1 MARPSTF
8 LSLCLTLSLLPVH
21 PVSAQTEQ
29 NSTTASPGS
38 AAEDA
43 SPFLR
48 PQLPVPSDRGQTRG
62 QKQSPQRPQ
71 PTTPLKSPAAQTESV
86 TGQPSTNPAP
96 SNVPAV
102 VPTPAPEV
110 RPVVV
115 APDPTETK
123 PDPAGTTPTPT
134 SPTDTTTQTP
144 PTPSPGSTLEQLYPE
159 QPAAVTPYAAS
170 TSDPAL
176 TPKQRKE
183 SESVQLMPVPSSEL
197 LPIGGGRLPPIRL
210 EASYN
215 EAISLK
221 KVLTITLDN
230 NLPIRISQA
239 AYDARRYTFLGS
251 LGRFAPDLTLT
262 YRGQQIDN
270 STRGSATSTSTIFTN
285 STTLRYPVYQGGRVL
300 YGALSNYYNSRAFK
314 YGYYASVN
322 DALLAAYR
330 GYYNLLLQQTLLQ
343 IRVRSVELSRTQLRL
358 NEQLRD
364 AGVGTNFAV
373 YQSRTQLALDKQEL
387 LQQQVAVRQ
396 AALEL
401 ARVMNTSMAINFI
414 PEEATV
420 RELRLVNPQIGIN
433 ELLAVTHQN
442 RPELKQF
449 NYLRMAANRNVQVAQ
464 ANLYPTFQFFTS
476 VTETDSSRSGGNNL
490 SGSTVIIPTGGG
502 GGGGIGVSGSGGR
515 SVSAG
520 FDLSW
525 TLSGMGV
532 PDIGNTLS
540 AQALARQALLQ
551 SNDQYLTV
559 IQGVRSSYLNMLTAK
574 EQIEVAAEALVSSAE
589 QLRLANLRVTYGQGI
604 NLELIQAQRDYVTA
618 LTNHAQA
625 IINYNISQA
634 QLLRDTGQI
643 SIATLTNEYPL
654 PIGLNQTPQSTQ

>member
-1 MARPSTF
+1 VPPAF
-8 LSLCLTLSLLPVH
+8 
-21 PVSAQTEQ
+21 AQQADAPLATPQ
-29 NSTTASPGS
+29 
-38 AAEDA
+38 DA
-43 SPFLR
+43 SPSLR
-48 PQLPVPSDRGQTRG
+48 PQLSLPNQAQSAPVQN
-62 QKQSPQRPQ
+62 
-71 PTTPLKSPAAQTESV
+71 
-86 TGQPSTNPAP
+86 GQPQNSLVPNTQPQAAP
-96 SNVPAV
+96 QVQ
-102 VPTPAPEV
+102 
-110 RPVVV
+110 PVVV
-115 APDPTETK
+115 TPDPTLAR
-123 PDPAGTTPTPT
+123 PGPGLNIDP
-134 SPTDTTTQTP
+134 SQTA
-144 PTPSPGSTLEQLYPE
+144 PTPSPGSTLDQLYPE
-159 QPAAVTPYAAS
+159 QPGQVTPYSSS
-170 TSDPAL
+170 TADPGL

-183 SESVQLMPVPSSEL
+183 AESVTLMPVPASEL

-210 EASYN
+210 EATYN
-215 EAISLK
+215 EAINLK
-221 KVLTITLDN
+221 KVLQITYDN

-239 AYDARRYTFLGS
+239 AFDARRYTFLGS
-251 LGRFAPDLTLT
+251 LGRFAPDFTLT
-262 YRGQQIDN
+262 YRGQQIEN
-270 STRGSATSTSTIFTN
+270 SGSSTSTIFTTS
-285 STTLRYPVYQGGRVL
+285 STVRYPVYQGGRVL
-300 YGALSNYYNSRAFK
+300 YGALANYYNSRAFK
-314 YGYYASVN
+314 YGYFASVN

-343 IRVRSVELSRTQLRL
+343 IRVRSVELSRTQLKL

-373 YQSRTQLALDKQEL
+373 YQSRTQLALDKQAL
-387 LQQQVAVRQ
+387 LQQQVSVRQ

-414 PEEATV
+414 PEEANV

-433 ELLAVTHQN
+433 ELLAVTYQN
-442 RPELKQF
+442 RPELKQYNF
-449 NYLRMAANRNVQVAQ
+449 LRMAANRNVQVAQ

-476 VTETDSSRSGGNNL
+476 VTKSESSRSGGSGNL
-490 SGSTVIIPTGGG
+490 GGSTVIIPTGGG

-532 PDIGNTLS
+532 PDLGNTLS

-559 IQGVRSSYLNMLTAK
+559 VQGVRSSYLNMLTAK

-643 SIATLTNEYPL
+643 SIPTLTNEYPL
-654 PIGLNQTPQSTQ
+654 PIGLNEPPKTQ

>member
-1 MARPSTF
+1 MRRPPKF
-8 LSLCLTLSLLPVH
+8 LSYLCISLSLMPAMPVLAQSSEGN
-21 PVSAQTEQ
+21 PVLRGPAG
-29 NSTTASPGS
+29 TTNH
-38 AAEDA
+38 E
-43 SPFLR
+43 
-48 PQLPVPSDRGQTRG
+48 
-62 QKQSPQRPQ
+62 
-71 PTTPLKSPAAQTESV
+71 TTPQSAPV
-86 TGQPSTNPAP
+86 TKPIPDPQAIRNAQPSTNPPDGTTSAGPFGKPDSGETASPSPSTGGPVKAP
-96 SNVPAV
+96 NFPQAQPIISVPD
-102 VPTPAPEV
+102 PIHPKP
-110 RPVVV
+110 V
-115 APDPTETK
+115 APLQPET
-123 PDPAGTTPTPT
+123 
-134 SPTDTTTQTP
+134 SQSP

-159 QPAAVTPYAAS
+159 QPGQVTPYSSS
-170 TSDPAL
+170 TADPSL
-176 TPKQRKE
+176 TDQQKQE
-183 SESVQLMPVPSSEL
+183 AESVTLMPVPASEL

-215 EAISLK
+215 EAINLK
-221 KVLTITLDN
+221 KVLQIALDN

-239 AYDARRYTFLGS
+239 AYDSRRYLLLGS
-251 LGRFAPDLTLT
+251 LGRFAPNLQLT
-262 YRGQQIDN
+262 YRGQQIEN
-270 STRGSATSTSTIFTN
+270 SGSSTSTIFTN
-285 STTLRYPVYQGGRVL
+285 STTLTYPVYQGGRVL

-322 DALLAAYR
+322 DALLAGYR

-343 IRVRSVELSRTQLRL
+343 IRVRSVELSRTQLKL

-373 YQSRTQLALDKQEL
+373 YQSRTQLALDKQAL
-387 LQQQVAVRQ
+387 LQQQVLVRQ

-414 PEEATV
+414 PEESNV
-420 RELRLVNPQIGIN
+420 RELRLVNPQVGIN
-433 ELLAVTHQN
+433 ELLAVTYQN
-442 RPELKQF
+442 RPELKQYNF
-449 NYLRMAANRNVQVAQ
+449 LRMAANRNVQVAQ

-476 VTETDSSRSGGNNL
+476 VTKSETSRSGSSSGL
-490 SGSTVIIPTGGG
+490 GGSTVIIPTGGS

-525 TLSGMGV
+525 SLTGMGI
-532 PDIGNTLS
+532 PDLGNTLS

-559 IQGVRSSYLNMLTAK
+559 VQGVRSSYLSMLTAK
-574 EQIEVAAEALVSSAE
+574 EQIDVAAEALVSSAE

-654 PIGLNQTPQSTQ
+654 PIGLKQPNNTQ

>member
-1 MARPSTF
+1 MAPA
-8 LSLCLTLSLLPVH
+8 L
-21 PVSAQTEQ
+21 AQISED
-29 NSTTASPGS
+29 SP
-38 AAEDA
+38 A
-43 SPFLR
+43 LR
-48 PQLPVPSDRGQTRG
+48 GPVPTPSHE
-62 QKQSPQRPQ
+62 
-71 PTTPLKSPAAQTESV
+71 TTPQAAPV
-86 TGQPSTNPAP
+86 TKPIPDPQAIRNAQPSTNRPEGTTTTGPFGKPNSGETASPSPSTNGPAGA
-96 SNVPAV
+96 PAF
-102 VPTPAPEV
+102 PQTK
-110 RPVVV
+110 PVVV
-115 APDPTETK
+115 APDPVQQK
-123 PDPAGTTPTPT
+123 PASVPGDT
-134 SPTDTTTQTP
+134 SQL

-159 QPAAVTPYAAS
+159 QPGQVTPYASS
-170 TSDPAL
+170 TQDPSL
-176 TPKQRKE
+176 TEKQKE
-183 SESVQLMPVPSSEL
+183 EAESVTLMPVPASEL

-215 EAISLK
+215 EAINLK
-221 KVLTITLDN
+221 KVLQVALDN

-239 AYDARRYTFLGS
+239 AYDSRRYLLLGS
-251 LGRFAPDLTLT
+251 LGRFAPNLQLT
-262 YRGQQIDN
+262 YRGQQIEN
-270 STRGSATSTSTIFTN
+270 SGSATSTIFTT
-285 STTLRYPVYQGGRVL
+285 STTLTYPVYQGGRVL
-300 YGALSNYYNSRAFK
+300 YGALSNYYNSRASK
-314 YGYYASVN
+314 YGYYATVN

-330 GYYNLLLQQTLLQ
+330 NYYNLVLQQTLLQ
-343 IRVRSVELSRTQLRL
+343 IRVRSVELSRTQLKL

-373 YQSRTQLALDKQEL
+373 YQSRTQLALDKQAL
-387 LQQQVAVRQ
+387 LQQQVSVRQ

-414 PEEATV
+414 PEESNV
-420 RELRLVNPQIGIN
+420 RELRLVNPQVGIN
-433 ELLAVTHQN
+433 ELLAVTYQN
-442 RPELKQF
+442 RPELKQYNF
-449 NYLRMAANRNVQVAQ
+449 LRMAANRNVQVAQ

-476 VTETDSSRSGGNNL
+476 VTKSESSRSGSGSGL
-490 SGSTVIIPTGGG
+490 GGSTVIIPTGGG

-525 TLSGMGV
+525 SLTGMGV
-532 PDIGNTLS
+532 PDLGNTLS

-559 IQGVRSSYLNMLTAK
+559 VQGVRSSYLSMLTAK
-574 EQIEVAAEALVSSAE
+574 EQIDVAAEALVSSSE

-654 PIGLNQTPQSTQ
+654 PIGLNQPINQTQ